1 MQVVVA
7 TSKLIEKRGDLVT
20 RLENSSLVLKKKLA
34 KEREE
39 AFRSFKNRLE
49 NSKRSNK
56 GRNIVAS
63 LATGGAGLTLLNRF
77 RPKRARIT
85 QGSGNRFAGIKKFNI
100 FRQKPRITGSPRV
113 NTNILRGSSK
123 LNSLLT
129 VAFTGYDI
137 IDRKKQGQT
146 NVQAISGAVSTSGGA
161 LAGGSIGAAIGTA
174 IFPGVGTVI
183 GGILGSFIG
192 ASAGA
197 NISDTL
203 TGVNKSDKRR
213 KEEIKKY
220 ATPQASLFSKSLD
233 TFDVVLDKFAKLRAS
248 DFDTSKREDRDFIIP
263 VVPKPGPGGT
273 AAKIASNIPKTPKI
287 PPRNVPN
294 PIVETIKDVG
304 LIVLGVGLVVGST
317 LLAGPTGPDDIV
329 AYGTFA
335 KILTKTK
342 LGQQILK
349 HGPKI
354 LKALRNADTVKRM
367 NDAIR
372 NKKNFPKVDKA
383 NLQKVKEA
391 DKIIKNLRKEA
402 AAEKILRDTFAKKL
416 REDKNF
422 NLKEIR
428 KFLKKSTGK
437 DPQTRIDILEKST
450 QILRNMYTGIS
461 SKAGKALT
469 SGRKDNFDIYKR
481 ILKSYDNEIKKL
493 EQAIRFIKRN
503 YKLTIDKAIEKGN
516 QSIKGM
522 KGRRIKKEF
531 RKNLNKNKN
540 KSDLFSFS
548 TFEGDNTTNIFNQ
561 GPPIALNRGGDD
573 NQINMIELNGYMRQ
587 V

>member
-39 AFRSFKNRLE
+39 TFRSFKNKLE
-49 NSKRSNK
+49 NSKRGNK

-77 RPKRARIT
+77 RPRRGRIT
-85 QGSGNRFAGIKKFNI
+85 TGSGNRFAGIRKFNI
-100 FRQKPRITGSPRV
+100 FRSKPRITGSPRV
-113 NTNILRGSSK
+113 NTNILRSSTK

-137 IDRKKQGQT
+137 IDRKNRGQT
-146 NVQAISGAVSTSGGA
+146 NVQAVSGAVSTSGGA
-161 LAGGSIGAAIGTA
+161 IAGGSIGAAIGTA

-192 ASAGA
+192 ASAGS

-213 KEEIKKY
+213 KEELKKY

-248 DFDTSKREDRDFIIP
+248 DFDTSKRDDRDFIIP
-263 VVPKPGPGGT
+263 VVAKPGSGGT
-273 AAKIASNIPKTPKI
+273 ATKIPTQPKTPKV
-287 PPRNVPN
+287 PPRNIPN
-294 PIVETIKDVG
+294 PITETIKDVG
-304 LIVLGVGLVVGST
+304 LIVLGVGLVVGAT
-317 LLAGPTGPDDIV
+317 VLAGPTGPDDV
-329 AYGTFA
+329 TAYWAFA
-335 KILTKTK
+335 KLINKTK
-342 LGQQILK
+342 LGRALLK
-349 HGPKI
+349 NGPKI

-372 NKKNFPKVDKA
+372 NKKNFPKLDKA
-383 NLQKVKEA
+383 NLEKIKKS
-391 DKIIKNLRKEA
+391 DKIIKELRKEG
-402 AAEKILRDTFAKKL
+402 AAEKILRDDLLKTL
-416 REDKNF
+416 REEKNF
-422 NLKEIR
+422 NLKFIRTYLRKSKKPTSVERINLLEKTNIALKNMRQGIASRGLDAEKAGRSYYFKAYKKILNAYDKEISKIER
-428 KFLKKSTGK
+428 AIEFIKKKQATINEALRGRTIKKVQKNLKKN
-437 DPQTRIDILEKST
+437 KS
-450 QILRNMYTGIS
+450 
-461 SKAGKALT
+461 
-469 SGRKDNFDIYKR
+469 KR
-481 ILKSYDNEIKKL
+481 
-493 EQAIRFIKRN
+493 
-503 YKLTIDKAIEKGN
+503 
-516 QSIKGM
+516 
-522 KGRRIKKEF
+522 
-531 RKNLNKNKN
+531 

-548 TFEGDNTTNIFNQ
+548 TFEGDNTTNVFNQ
-561 GPPIALNRGGDD
+561 GPPIALNSGDPY

>member
-1 MQVVVA
+1 MEAVVA

-39 AFRSFKNRLE
+39 TFRSFKNKLE
-49 NSKRSNK
+49 NSKRGNR
-56 GRNIVAS
+56 GRNVVAS

-85 QGSGNRFAGIKKFNI
+85 RGSGNRFPGLKKFNI
-100 FRQKPRITGSPRV
+100 FRTKPRVTGGPRV

-137 IDRKKQGQT
+137 IDRKNRGQT
-146 NVQAISGAVSTSGGA
+146 NVQAVSGAVSTSGGA
-161 LAGGSIGAAIGTA
+161 IAGGSIGAAIGTA

-192 ASAGA
+192 ASAGS

-213 KEEIKKY
+213 KEEEKKY
-220 ATPQASLFSKSLD
+220 ATPQASLFSTSLD

-248 DFDTSKREDRDFIIP
+248 DFDTSKRDDRDFIIP
-263 VVPKPGPGGT
+263 VVAKPGSGKT
-273 AAKIASNIPKTPKI
+273 ATKVPTTPKTPKV

-294 PIVETIKDVG
+294 PITETIKDVG
-304 LIVLGVGLVVGST
+304 LIVLGVGLVVGAT
-317 LLAGPTGPDDIV
+317 VLAGPTGPDDV
-329 AYGTFA
+329 AAYGTFA
-335 KILTKTK
+335 AILNKTK
-342 LGQQILK
+342 LGQAILK
-349 HGPKI
+349 NGPRI

-372 NKKNFPKVDKA
+372 NKKNFPKVDKV
-383 NLQKVKEA
+383 NLQKIKES
-391 DKIIKNLRKEA
+391 DKIIKNLRKEGN
-402 AAEKILRDTFAKKL
+402 AEKILRDSLTKTL
-416 REDKNF
+416 REEKNF
-422 NLKEIR
+422 NLKFIR
-428 KFLKKSTGK
+428 TYLRKSTRST
-437 DPQTRIDILEKST
+437 PVERIDLLDKTIQALKSMR
-450 QILRNMYTGIS
+450 QGIS
-461 SKAGKALT
+461 SRGLAVQKAGKDL
-469 SGRKDNFDIYKR
+469 YK
-481 ILKSYDNEIKKL
+481 LNSYQKIMNAYSKEIKKL
-493 EQAIRFIKRN
+493 EQAINFIKKKN
-503 YKLTIDKAIEKGN
+503 STINEA
-516 QSIKGM
+516 IKGR
-522 KGRRIKKEF
+522 KIKKIQ
-531 RKNLNKNKN
+531 RNLNKIKN
-540 KSDLFSFS
+540 KDKSNLLSFS
-548 TFEGDNTTNIFNQ
+548 TFEGDNSINVFNQ
-561 GPPIALNRGGDD
+561 GPPIAINRGGDD

>member
-39 AFRSFKNRLE
+39 TFRSFKNKLE
-49 NSKRSNK
+49 NSKRGNK

-77 RPKRARIT
+77 RPRRGRIT
-85 QGSGNRFAGIKKFNI
+85 TGSGNRFAGIRKFNI
-100 FRQKPRITGSPRV
+100 FRSKPRITGSPRV
-113 NTNILRGSSK
+113 NTNILRSSTK

-137 IDRKKQGQT
+137 IDRKNRGQT
-146 NVQAISGAVSTSGGA
+146 NVQAVSGAVSTSGGA
-161 LAGGSIGAAIGTA
+161 IAGGSIGAAIGTS

-192 ASAGA
+192 ASAGS

-213 KEEIKKY
+213 KEELKKY

-248 DFDTSKREDRDFIIP
+248 DFDTSKRDDRDFIIP
-263 VVPKPGPGGT
+263 VVAKPGSGGT
-273 AAKIASNIPKTPKI
+273 ATKIPTQPKTPKV
-287 PPRNVPN
+287 PPRNIPN
-294 PIVETIKDVG
+294 PITETIKDVG
-304 LIVLGVGLVVGST
+304 LIVLGVGLVVGAT
-317 LLAGPTGPDDIV
+317 VLAGPTGPDDV
-329 AYGTFA
+329 TAYWAFA
-335 KILTKTK
+335 KLINKTK
-342 LGQQILK
+342 LGRALLK
-349 HGPKI
+349 NGPKI

-372 NKKNFPKVDKA
+372 NKKNFPKLDKA
-383 NLQKVKEA
+383 NLEKIKKS
-391 DKIIKNLRKEA
+391 DKIIKDLRKEG
-402 AAEKILRDTFAKKL
+402 AAEKILRDDLLKTL
-416 REDKNF
+416 REEKNF
-422 NLKEIR
+422 NLKFIRTYLRKSKKPTSVERINLLEKTNIALKNMRQGIASRGLDAEKAGRSYYFKAYKKILNAYDKEISKIER
-428 KFLKKSTGK
+428 AIEFIKKKQATINEALRGRTIKKVQKNLKKN
-437 DPQTRIDILEKST
+437 KS
-450 QILRNMYTGIS
+450 
-461 SKAGKALT
+461 
-469 SGRKDNFDIYKR
+469 KR
-481 ILKSYDNEIKKL
+481 
-493 EQAIRFIKRN
+493 
-503 YKLTIDKAIEKGN
+503 
-516 QSIKGM
+516 
-522 KGRRIKKEF
+522 
-531 RKNLNKNKN
+531 

-548 TFEGDNTTNIFNQ
+548 TFEGDNTTNVFNQ
-561 GPPIALNRGGDD
+561 GPPIALNSGDPY

>member
-49 NSKRSNK
+49 NSKRGNK

-77 RPKRARIT
+77 RPKRPRIT
-85 QGSGNRFAGIKKFNI
+85 SGSGNRFAGIKKFNI

-113 NTNILRGSSK
+113 NTNILRSSTK

-137 IDRKKQGQT
+137 IDRKNRGQT
-146 NVQAISGAVSTSGGA
+146 NVQAVSGAVSTSGGA
-161 LAGGSIGAAIGTA
+161 IAGGSIGAAIGTA

-192 ASAGA
+192 ASAGS

-233 TFDVVLDKFAKLRAS
+233 TFDVILDKFAKLRAS
-248 DFDTSKREDRDFIIP
+248 DFDTSKRDDRDFIIP
-263 VVPKPGPGGT
+263 VVAKPGSGET
-273 AAKIASNIPKTPKI
+273 ATKIPTQPKTPKV
-287 PPRNVPN
+287 PPRNLPN
-294 PIVETIKDVG
+294 PIVETIKDLG
-304 LIVLGVGLVVGST
+304 LIVLGVGLVVGAT
-317 LLAGPTGPDDIV
+317 FLAGPTGPDDV
-329 AYGTFA
+329 TAYWAFA
-335 KILTKTK
+335 KLINKTK
-342 LGQQILK
+342 LGRALLK
-349 HGPKI
+349 NGPKI

-372 NKKNFPKVDKA
+372 NKKNFPKLDKA
-383 NLQKVKEA
+383 NLEKIKKS
-391 DKIIKNLRKEA
+391 DKIIKELRKEG
-402 AAEKILRDTFAKKL
+402 AAEKILRDDLLKTL
-416 REDKNF
+416 REEKNF
-422 NLKEIR
+422 NLKFIRTYLRKSKKPTSVERINLLEKTNIALKNMRQGIASRGLDAEKAGRSYYFKAYKKILNAYDKEISKIER
-428 KFLKKSTGK
+428 AIEFIKKKQATINEALRGRTIKKIQKNLKKN
-437 DPQTRIDILEKST
+437 KS
-450 QILRNMYTGIS
+450 
-461 SKAGKALT
+461 
-469 SGRKDNFDIYKR
+469 KR
-481 ILKSYDNEIKKL
+481 
-493 EQAIRFIKRN
+493 
-503 YKLTIDKAIEKGN
+503 
-516 QSIKGM
+516 
-522 KGRRIKKEF
+522 
-531 RKNLNKNKN
+531 

-548 TFEGDNTTNIFNQ
+548 TFEGDNTTNVFNQ
-561 GPPIALNRGGDD
+561 GPPIALNSGDPY

>member
-1 MQVVVA
+1 MEAVVA

-39 AFRSFKNRLE
+39 TFRSFKNKLE
-49 NSKRSNK
+49 NSKRGNK

-85 QGSGNRFAGIKKFNI
+85 SGSGNRFAGIKKFNI
-100 FRQKPRITGSPRV
+100 FRTKPRVTGGPRV

-137 IDRKKQGQT
+137 IDRKNRGQT
-146 NVQAISGAVSTSGGA
+146 NVQAVSGAVSTSGGA
-161 LAGGSIGAAIGTA
+161 IAGGSIGAAIGTA

-192 ASAGA
+192 ASAGS

-213 KEEIKKY
+213 KEEEKKY
-220 ATPQASLFSKSLD
+220 ATPQASLFSTSLD

-248 DFDTSKREDRDFIIP
+248 DFDTSKRDDRDFIIP
-263 VVPKPGPGGT
+263 VVAKPGSGS
-273 AAKIASNIPKTPKI
+273 AATKIPTTPKTPKV

-294 PIVETIKDVG
+294 PITETIKDVG
-304 LIVLGVGLVVGST
+304 LIVLGVGLVVGAT
-317 LLAGPTGPDDIV
+317 VLAGPTGPDDV
-329 AYGTFA
+329 AAYGTFA
-335 KILTKTK
+335 AILNKTK
-342 LGQQILK
+342 LGQAILK
-349 HGPKI
+349 NGPRI

-391 DKIIKNLRKEA
+391 DKIIKNLRKEGN
-402 AAEKILRDTFAKKL
+402 AEKILRESLTKTL
-416 REDKNF
+416 REEKNF
-422 NLKEIR
+422 NLKFIR
-428 KFLKKSTGK
+428 TYLRKSTRST
-437 DPQTRIDILEKST
+437 PVERIDLLDKTIQALKSMR
-450 QILRNMYTGIS
+450 QGIS
-461 SKAGKALT
+461 SRGLEVQKAGKDL
-469 SGRKDNFDIYKR
+469 YK
-481 ILKSYDNEIKKL
+481 LDSYKKIMNAYSKEIKKL
-493 EQAIRFIKRN
+493 EQAINFIKKKN
-503 YKLTIDKAIEKGN
+503 STINEAI
-516 QSIKGM
+516 
-522 KGRRIKKEF
+522 KGRRIKKIQ
-531 RKNLNKNKN
+531 RNLNKNKS
-540 KSDLFSFS
+540 KSDLISFS
-548 TFEGDNTTNIFNQ
+548 TFEGDNSTNVFNQ
-561 GPPIALNRGGDD
+561 SPPIAINRGGDN

>member
-1 MQVVVA
+1 MEAVVA

-39 AFRSFKNRLE
+39 TFRSFKNKLE
-49 NSKRSNK
+49 NSKRGNK

-85 QGSGNRFAGIKKFNI
+85 TGSGNRFAGIKKFNI
-100 FRQKPRITGSPRV
+100 FRTKPRVTGGPRV

-137 IDRKKQGQT
+137 IDRKNRGQT
-146 NVQAISGAVSTSGGA
+146 NVQAVSGAVSTSGGA
-161 LAGGSIGAAIGTA
+161 IAGGSIGAAIGTA

-192 ASAGA
+192 ASAGS

-213 KEEIKKY
+213 KEEVKKY

-233 TFDVVLDKFAKLRAS
+233 TFDIVLDKFAKLRAS
-248 DFDTSKREDRDFIIP
+248 DFDTSKRDDRDPIIP
-263 VVPKPGPGGT
+263 VVAKPGSGGT
-273 AAKIASNIPKTPKI
+273 AAKIGSKIPKTPKI

-294 PIVETIKDVG
+294 PITETIKDVG
-304 LIVLGVGLVVGST
+304 LIVLGVGLVVGAT
-317 LLAGPTGPDDIV
+317 VLAGPTGPDDVV

-349 HGPKI
+349 NGPRLFKF
-354 LKALRNADTVKRM
+354 LRNADTVNRM
-367 NDAIR
+367 NNAIR

-402 AAEKILRDTFAKKL
+402 AAEKILKDTFAKKL

-422 NLKEIR
+422 NLRELR
-428 KFLKKSTGK
+428 KFLKKSSSK
-437 DPQTRIDILEKST
+437 DPQKRIEILEKAT
-450 QILRNMYTGIS
+450 QFLRNMYQGIS
-461 SKAGKALT
+461 SRAGKSLT
-469 SGRKDNFDIYKR
+469 SGRKDNFDSYKR
-481 ILKSYDNEIKKL
+481 ILKSYDSEIKKL
-493 EQAIRFIKRN
+493 EQAIKFIKRN
-503 YKLTIDKAIEKGN
+503 YKLTIDKAIQKGG
-516 QSIKGM
+516 QSI
-522 KGRRIKKEF
+522 KGRRIKKIQ
-531 RKNLNKNKN
+531 RNLNKTKE
-540 KSDLFSFS
+540 KSDLISFS
-548 TFEGDNTTNIFNQ
+548 TFEGDNTTNVFNQ
-561 GPPIALNRGGDD
+561 GPPIALNRGGDN